1 MLECWTE
8 NRFKPIAE
16 VLVSSVETETEETTQ
31 APMLGFEEWFL
42 LGQRTQKN
50 SGLWP
55 VGTTSFFQHLGKYQ
69 HLRSRNGAFAGHGNV
84 EPKMRFDQ
92 SKGVL

>member
-16 VLVSSVETETEETTQ
+16 VLVSSVETETQETMQ

-42 LGQRTQKN
+42 LGQRRQKN

-55 VGTTSFFQHLGKYQ
+55 SWH
-69 HLRSRNGAFAGHGNV
+69 NI
-84 EPKMRFDQ
+84 
-92 SKGVL
+92 VLSAPGEISTFKE